1 MDPYARLRDLEEEIE
16 RLKSELERSCQEKIQ
31 AAECGLVVLEEK
43 QQLQQQC
50 EDLEA
55 LYETTRQDLECAKE
69 ALNQTQKTHRRVNEI
84 GIHQEESLLLETASR
99 EAELLRNISSLELE
113 LRNARLSVEQ
123 LHTDCERS
131 NNALADM
138 GLTTEQLEIQNKQ
151 MKKDLK
157 ELKFREARNMS
168 DYSELEDENINL
180 QKQLLQLKQTQVDY
194 EATKHENKRLKEFV
208 EELNMEIDEVGK
220 LKKIVEKNLE
230 EALNL
235 LQQEREQKHSLKK
248 ELDQRISSESM
259 YNLQTLA
266 NLRLGDL
273 KTDNYRNDF
282 NNHDEYDGHA
292 NKQVEVDNEKSTELT
307 KASQQSIVGDL
318 FSEIHVNELRKLE
331 QILEHTELEKA
342 NLQAKLA
349 EYQRM
354 LDSNESQ
361 MAGQSEQILQMKAH
375 LSAMTSV
382 MTNSTSEFVDA
393 DESEDADDAAVKK
406 QKQQEL
412 CYKAALDQ
420 IGELQERISQLEKA
434 EEEARV
440 GRRNEEDLKNEIAN
454 LQTKM
459 ADYQAAMKDM
469 ENDLKLWSQLAGDSQ
484 GSLNATQDDL
494 VQVTEN
500 LAQLYHL
507 VCEVNGETPDR
518 VMLDHV
524 QGRRVKRVES
534 PSANENQVL
543 SIGEEL
549 NNAIRNEELGIGKDD
564 KQFIDSK
571 GDPIACVKLVETI
584 NDQIKYLRHAVE
596 RSIEINR
603 QKQKNGAGL
612 GEDSGELQEQIIKLK
627 AMLSTKREQVAT
639 LRSVLKANKATA
651 EMALSTLK
659 QKYESEK
666 VIVTETMQRLRNEL
680 KSLKEEAV
688 TFQSMRGMFAQRC
701 DEYVTQL
708 EEQRRQL
715 EAAEDEKKTLNTLLR
730 MAIQQKLALTQK
742 LEDVEFDRERKNLRQ
757 RPAPKG
763 KNGK

>member
-469 ENDLKLWSQLAGDSQ
+469 ENDLKLWSQLAGESQ

>member
-1 MDPYARLRDLEEEIE
+1 MMIVDVDFCLILNFF
-16 RLKSELERSCQEKIQ
+16 
-31 AAECGLVVLEEK
+31 VVLIVFWVTDSNINHCYFF
-43 QQLQQQC
+43 Q
-50 EDLEA
+50 
-55 LYETTRQDLECAKE
+55 
-69 ALNQTQKTHRRVNEI
+69 ALNQSQKTHRRVNEI

-123 LHTDCERS
+123 FHTDCERS
-131 NNALADM
+131 NNALAEM

-292 NKQVEVDNEKSTELT
+292 NRQVEVDNEKSTELT

-331 QILEHTELEKA
+331 QILEHTELDKA

-361 MAGQSEQILQMKAH
+361 MAGQNEQILQMKAH

-469 ENDLKLWSQLAGDSQ
+469 ENDLKLWSQLAGESQ

-534 PSANENQVL
+534 PNANENQVL

-564 KQFIDSK
+564 KQLIDSK
-571 GDPIACVKLVETI
+571 GDPIACTKLVETI

-603 QKQKNGAGL
+603 QKQKNGTGL

-627 AMLSTKREQVAT
+627 AMLSTKREQIAT

-688 TFQSMRGMFAQRC
+688 TFQSRRGMFAQRC

-763 KNGK
+763 KNGKVSDNGNIINSNSR